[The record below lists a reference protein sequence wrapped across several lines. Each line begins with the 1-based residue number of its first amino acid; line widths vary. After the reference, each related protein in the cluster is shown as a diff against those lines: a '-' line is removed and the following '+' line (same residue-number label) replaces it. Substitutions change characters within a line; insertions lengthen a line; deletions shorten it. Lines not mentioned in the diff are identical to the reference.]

1 MNITAE
7 QLQAA
12 GRGPVTVESG
22 GKEYVVLAREIYER
36 ATLLYDGSDEL
47 PSSKAIAGL
56 VRETMAEDDANDPLL
71 DSYQVYKVHETR

>member
-1 MNITAE
+1 MNLTTE

-12 GRGPVTVESG
+12 EKGPVTVEVE
-22 GKEYVVLAREIYER
+22 GKEYVLLSRQVYDRVKQV
-36 ATLLYDGSDEL
+36 LYDDSDEL

-71 DSYQVYKVHETR
+71 ESYQKYKRTS